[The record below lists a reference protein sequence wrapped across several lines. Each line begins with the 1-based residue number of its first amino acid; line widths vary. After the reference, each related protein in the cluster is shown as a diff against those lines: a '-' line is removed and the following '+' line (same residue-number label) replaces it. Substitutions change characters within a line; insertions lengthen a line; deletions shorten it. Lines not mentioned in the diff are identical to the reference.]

1 MSDHGS
7 PRYTPQTIGFDRNR
21 ADSSAVRADSASI
34 FRGRQKESAQT
45 LSPALPS
52 QRLRRWRTVACGDPS
67 RVTVGSPNS
76 ALRSE
81 HQGGAP
87 VNAGSAADRSD
98 PDVDIV
104 LKSYQAYA
112 RGDIDAAVSPLH
124 PEVEWIEPDEFPNG
138 GRHNGSAAATKYLRN
153 SRAMWSDVTSETTPY
168 RRGEKI
174 IIVHHVA
181 GRMIDGS
188 TQDVTVA
195 DVYTIRDG
203 QVVRMQAYAHPAE
216 ALAANP

>member
-1 MSDHGS
+1 
-7 PRYTPQTIGFDRNR
+7 
-21 ADSSAVRADSASI
+21 
-34 FRGRQKESAQT
+34 
-45 LSPALPS
+45 
-52 QRLRRWRTVACGDPS
+52 
-67 RVTVGSPNS
+67 
-76 ALRSE
+76 
-81 HQGGAP
+81 

-138 GRHNGSAAATKYLRN
+138 GRHNGSAAATEYLRN

-195 DVYTIRDG
+195 DVYTIG
-203 QVVRMQAYAHPAE
+203 TVRSFGCRPTPIQLKH
-216 ALAANP
+216 

>member
-1 MSDHGS
+1 
-7 PRYTPQTIGFDRNR
+7 
-21 ADSSAVRADSASI
+21 
-34 FRGRQKESAQT
+34 
-45 LSPALPS
+45 
-52 QRLRRWRTVACGDPS
+52 
-67 RVTVGSPNS
+67 
-76 ALRSE
+76 
-81 HQGGAP
+81 
-87 VNAGSAADRSD
+87 
-98 PDVDIV
+98 VDIV

-138 GRHNGSAAATKYLRN
+138 GRHNGSAAATEYLRN

-203 QVVRMQAYAHPAE
+203 QVVRMQAYADPAE

>member
-45 LSPALPS
+45 LAPALPS

-81 HQGGAP
+81 HHGGAP

-124 PEVEWIEPDEFPNG
+124 PRWNGLNPTSFRTAVDTMAQPPLPNI
-138 GRHNGSAAATKYLRN
+138 SATPARCGLTSRPRPPRIGAA
-153 SRAMWSDVTSETTPY
+153 
-168 RRGEKI
+168 RRSLSCIMSLVG
-174 IIVHHVA
+174 
-181 GRMIDGS
+181 GS
-188 TQDVTVA
+188 T
-195 DVYTIRDG
+195 
-203 QVVRMQAYAHPAE
+203 
-216 ALAANP
+216 

>member
-1 MSDHGS
+1 
-7 PRYTPQTIGFDRNR
+7 
-21 ADSSAVRADSASI
+21 
-34 FRGRQKESAQT
+34 
-45 LSPALPS
+45 
-52 QRLRRWRTVACGDPS
+52 
-67 RVTVGSPNS
+67 
-76 ALRSE
+76 
-81 HQGGAP
+81 

-98 PDVDIV
+98 SDVDMV
-104 LKSYQAYA
+104 LRSYQAYA

-138 GRHNGSAAATKYLRN
+138 GRHDGSAAATEHLRN

-174 IIVHHVA
+174 VIVHHVT
-181 GRMIDGS
+181 GRMLDGS

-203 QVVRMQAYAHPAE
+203 QVVRMQAYADPAE
-216 ALAANP
+216 ALGEP